1 MFFKEVVAAISF
13 FFVCLG
19 AVDFFHDGW
28 RFLVKVFLF
37 QVYFYSTLCN
47 D

>member
-13 FFVCLG
+13 FLFVYGLLILFIL
-19 AVDFFHDGW
+19 ADDS
-28 RFLVKVFLF
+28 LVKDFLF
-37 QVYFYSTLCN
+37 QVYFYSTFCN